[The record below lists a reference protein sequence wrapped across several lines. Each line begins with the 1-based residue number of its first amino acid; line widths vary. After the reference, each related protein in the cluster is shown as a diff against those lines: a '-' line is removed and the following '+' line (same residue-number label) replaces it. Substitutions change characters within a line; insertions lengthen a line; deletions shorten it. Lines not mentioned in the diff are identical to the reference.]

1 MLKMTIKELIEQL
14 QAVEDKDLQ
23 IYACNEQG
31 DNLPIKSVSLYD
43 EEGKHSN
50 TNPLGLNY

>member
-1 MLKMTIKELIEQL
+1 MTIKELIEQL

-31 DNLPIKSVSLYD
+31 DNLPINSVSLYD
-43 EEGKHSN
+43 EEDKHSN